1 MDRHARFC
9 VLFRDAYPALHRYA
23 RHRGLSAEDA
33 EDLAA
38 DTLEIA
44 WRRLE
49 DVPAAE
55 PLAWLYGVARN
66 VLRNRHRRERNR
78 EAVVVRLSRSRAPA
92 SEDDPA
98 AAAVAGAGTLRAAL
112 GELSEDDQEL
122 LKLVAWDG
130 LTRAQVA
137 VAIGCSEG
145 AARTRLHRA
154 RNRLAAQ
161 IGAGQAPD
169 RPLRRGRRPG
179 LVRMGANS
187 QVTTTEVRDG

>member
-1 MDRHARFC
+1 MDRRARFC
-9 VLFRDAYPALHRYA
+9 VLFREAYPALHRYA

-49 DVPAAE
+49 DVPVAE
-55 PLAWLYGVARN
+55 PLPWLYGVARN
-66 VLRNRHRRERNR
+66 VLRNRHRRERHR
-78 EAVVVRLSRSRAPA
+78 EAVVVQLSRSRAPA
-92 SEDDPA
+92 SEDDPV
-98 AAAVAGAGTLRAAL
+98 AAAVAGAWTLRAAL

-122 LKLVAWDG
+122 LELVAWDG
-130 LTRAQVA
+130 LTPAQVA

-161 IGAGQAPD
+161 IGADQAPD

-179 LVRMGANS
+179 QVRMGTNS
-187 QVTTTEVRDG
+187 QVTTTEVCDG

>member
-92 SEDDPA
+92 
-98 AAAVAGAGTLRAAL
+98 
-112 GELSEDDQEL
+112 
-122 LKLVAWDG
+122 
-130 LTRAQVA
+130 
-137 VAIGCSEG
+137 
-145 AARTRLHRA
+145 ARTT
-154 RNRLAAQ
+154 Q
-161 IGAGQAPD
+161 
-169 RPLRRGRRPG
+169 
-179 LVRMGANS
+179 
-187 QVTTTEVRDG
+187 